1 MKCKKEVKCKE
12 GSTTNLHNHL
22 KRHHDIQVK
31 LCPPKSAK
39 LSSTSTENNRSPQ
52 QRTLL
57 STWTKLSRDSAR
69 HKSISQAVVQY
80 IVQDMRPLDSVN
92 DPGFINLIPVLE
104 PRYDLE
110 NIPWLCSVLHGMSSP
125 RSSASENDEELG
137 SWSLRAGTN
146 CTYLTL

>member
-1 MKCKKEVKCKE
+1 MLH
-12 GSTTNLHNHL
+12 SRTFWFFFFFNDTATTEIYTSFPT
-22 KRHHDIQVK
+22 RR
-31 LCPPKSAK
+31 
-39 LSSTSTENNRSPQ
+39 SSD
-52 QRTLL
+52 
-57 STWTKLSRDSAR
+57 LSRDSAR